1 MVPMRAKVGALDLE
15 YETFGDGGAPPL
27 LLVQGFAQQLIR
39 WDERFCER
47 LASLGF
53 RVVRFDNRDVG
64 LSTKLESA
72 PLPNLPGILSGDL
85 SSVAYSIDD
94 MADDVAGLIEVLG
107 LGAAHVV
114 GISMGG
120 MIAQALAIRHPARVR
135 TLTSIMSTTG
145 DRRVG
150 QASSEALSVVMRPP
164 ARDREAYIEGGVTGW
179 RALRSP
185 GYPFDEQGVRA
196 FVARAFD
203 RCFYPQGVARQ
214 MAAIVSQ
221 RDRTEALRSVVAPT
235 VVVHGA
241 EDPLVHFSGGEATA
255 RAIEGA
261 RLVVV
266 PGMGHDLPEG
276 VWPVVLDAIAG
287 NAARR

>member
-1 MVPMRAKVGALDLE
+1 MRAKVGALDLE
-15 YETFGDGGAPPL
+15 YETFGEGGAPPVV
-27 LLVQGFAQQLIR
+27 LVQGFAQQLIR

-53 RVVRFDNRDVG
+53 HVVRFDSRDVG
-64 LSTKLESA
+64 LSTKLDSA

-120 MIAQALAIRHPARVR
+120 MIAQALAIRHQARVR
-135 TLTSIMSTTG
+135 SLASIMSTTG
-145 DRRVG
+145 NRRVG
-150 QASSEALSVVMRPP
+150 QPSSEALSVVMRPP
-164 ARDREAYIEGGVTGW
+164 SRDREANIEGGVMAW

-185 GYPFDEQGVRA
+185 GYPFDEQAVRA

-203 RCFYPQGVARQ
+203 RCFYPQGAARQ

-235 VVVHGA
+235 VVLHGA
-241 EDPLVHFSGGEATA
+241 EDPLVNVSGGEATA
-255 RAIEGA
+255 QAIDGA

-276 VWPVVLDAIAG
+276 VWPVVLDTIVS